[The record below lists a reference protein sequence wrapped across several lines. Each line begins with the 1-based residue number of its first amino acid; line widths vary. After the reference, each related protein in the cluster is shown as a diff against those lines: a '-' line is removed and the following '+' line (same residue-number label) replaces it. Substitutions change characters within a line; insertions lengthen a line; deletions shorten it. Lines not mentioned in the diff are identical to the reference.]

1 MALFRDSRD
10 IYRTV
15 EAPLLGAQ
23 ARILW
28 GISSASGCPS
38 RPKRSRLRNE
48 GGMRETALQLG
59 GDDRI
64 RTGDK
69 GFADPRLN
77 HLATS
82 PSGAGDGIRTRDLL
96 LGKEMLYP

>member
-1 MALFRDSRD
+1 MDWAWSSSGSAACGAHRFRPQR
-10 IYRTV
+10 YR
-15 EAPLLGAQ
+15 APRFGW
-23 ARILW
+23 ARI
-28 GISSASGCPS
+28 S
-38 RPKRSRLRNE
+38 RIKNPAFVQE
-48 GGMRETALQLG
+48 GGIQRIALQLG

>member
-1 MALFRDSRD
+1 MG
-10 IYRTV
+10 V
-15 EAPLLGAQ
+15 
-23 ARILW
+23 
-28 GISSASGCPS
+28 
-38 RPKRSRLRNE
+38 LRK
-48 GGMRETALQLG
+48 LG

-82 PSGAGDGIRTRDLL
+82 PLPAHPMRTQPTRTAAYMSLDLC
-96 LGKEMLYP
+96 P